1 MNTLR
6 LALLAIVVLLLAN
19 VPSADAEPLPLTGRR
34 ICIDPG
40 HDARWA
46 PGASGR
52 NHAGVVPVHPAE
64 GVPLHEHELTL
75 SVAYRLKA
83 LLEAHGAEVC
93 VTQRPRVEGGGNHV
107 EPSDFTGD
115 GLVRVAGV
123 EDTPERTQPRID
135 WANDFGAEILVSIHF
150 NGLEDRRVRG
160 TEVYYTDGG
169 PRETSNRLL
178 AVSLL
183 DELLAELRGVGFD
196 ATSRGVRSDL
206 YQRYGPD
213 DTRRLLQHNA
223 STIRANGHDPAN
235 CRECLR
241 LMTTGSNPMSVR
253 RGSYVAA
260 LVEVEFLSNP
270 DVVERLILRPDAF
283 DVIARG
289 LERGVLAYYAAQP
302 KE

>member
-1 MNTLR
+1 V
-6 LALLAIVVLLLAN
+6 LLAIAMLLATT
-19 VPSADAEPLPLTGRR
+19 ALARAEPLPLEGRR

-46 PGASGR
+46 PGATGR
-52 NHAGVVPVHPAE
+52 NHAGAVPVHPAD

-83 LLEAHGAEVC
+83 LLEADGAAVC
-93 VTQRPRVEGGGNHV
+93 VTQRPREGGGGNHV

-115 GLVRVAGV
+115 GIVRAGPV

-150 NGLEDRRVRG
+150 NGLDDRRVRG

-169 PRETSNRLL
+169 PREAENRLL
-178 AVSLL
+178 AQSLL
-183 DELLAELRGVGFD
+183 DELLAELLSTGFE

-206 YQRYGPD
+206 YQRYSSA
-213 DTRRLLQHNA
+213 DTQRMIRHNA
-223 STIRANGHDPAN
+223 STVRANGYDPAN

-241 LMTTGSNPMSVR
+241 LLTTGNNPMSVR
-253 RGSYVAA
+253 MGNYTSA

-270 DVVERLILRPDAF
+270 EVVAQLIMRPDAF
-283 DVIARG
+283 DLIARG
-289 LERGVLAYYAAQP
+289 LERGILAYYAAQP
-302 KE
+302 ALP